1 LKKIFLLAL
10 AIITFSCEK
19 EAEPLTFNGQFKNLN
34 DTEVSITSLN
44 GTNVTIQADEK
55 GAFSEIMSVQEGFY
69 NLNLGNERYRV
80 YLKPGMD
87 LSLYVDLQKSDESF
101 HYQGSLASENNYLFS
116 KREQLEAY
124 SDNRIDILSQ
134 EEADFLETMDRG
146 TQQDLAFLGQSEGI
160 STRFQ
165 KLETKNILYTK
176 ALRMANYPSYY
187 AYYNEKDIEE
197 TSEEFKNQSP
207 DLNLNSLSDY
217 INSIEFRSLVR
228 MYFQD
233 LTETAYEK
241 DSNLDYYATY
251 LEIIDQSDFDS
262 TLKGFLAYDNARMA
276 MTYTEDLES
285 YYKTYLSLD
294 KNSENNE
301 SITAVY
307 DELLQISAGKESPIF
322 ENYENFAGGTTSL
335 ADLKGKY
342 VYMDIWAQW
351 CGPCKRE
358 IPYLKEIEAEYHDKN
373 IEFVSISIDRERDYD
388 KWRAMVE
395 DKELSGIQ
403 LLADKDWE
411 SQFVKEYLIKGIPRF
426 ILVDPQGKI
435 VNSNAPRPSD
445 QKLKKVFNDLNI

>member
-1 LKKIFLLAL
+1 MKKIFLLTL
-10 AIITFSCEK
+10 AIIAFSCEK
-19 EAEPLTFNGQFKNLN
+19 ELEPFAFSGQIKNLD
-34 DTEVSITSLN
+34 DTEISVTSLN
-44 GTNVTIQADEK
+44 GTNVLIKADEK
-55 GAFSEIMSVQEGFY
+55 GAFSENMTIQEGFY

-87 LSLYVDLQKSDESF
+87 LALYVDLARLEDSF

-116 KREQLEAY
+116 KKDQLEAY
-124 SDNRIDILSQ
+124 SDKRIEILSQ
-134 EEADFLETMDRG
+134 EEADFLETMERG

-187 AYYNEKDIEE
+187 AYYNQKEEAE
-197 TSEEFKNQSP
+197 TSEEFKKQTP

-241 DSNLDYYATY
+241 DSNLDFYATY
-251 LEIIDQSDFDS
+251 LEIIDQSDFDP
-262 TLKGFLAYDNARMA
+262 TLKGFLAYENARMA
-276 MTYTEDLES
+276 ITYTEDLES
-285 YYKTYLSLD
+285 YYNTYLSLD
-294 KNSENNE
+294 KNSENNN
-301 SITAVY
+301 SISAVY
-307 DELLQISAGKESPIF
+307 KELLQISAGKDSPIF

-373 IEFVSISIDRERDYD
+373 IEFVSISIDREKDYD

-395 DKELSGIQ
+395 DKELGGIQ
-403 LLADKDWE
+403 LLADKDWN
-411 SQFVKEYLIKGIPRF
+411 SQFVEEYLIKGIPRF

-445 QKLKKVFNDLNI
+445 QKLRKVFNDLNL

>member
-1 LKKIFLLAL
+1 
-10 AIITFSCEK
+10 
-19 EAEPLTFNGQFKNLN
+19 
-34 DTEVSITSLN
+34 
-44 GTNVTIQADEK
+44 
-55 GAFSEIMSVQEGFY
+55 
-69 NLNLGNERYRV
+69 
-80 YLKPGMD
+80 
-87 LSLYVDLQKSDESF
+87 
-101 HYQGSLASENNYLFS
+101 
-116 KREQLEAY
+116 
-124 SDNRIDILSQ
+124 
-134 EEADFLETMDRG
+134 
-146 TQQDLAFLGQSEGI
+146 
-160 STRFQ
+160 
-165 KLETKNILYTK
+165 
-176 ALRMANYPSYY
+176 MANYPSYY

>member
-1 LKKIFLLAL
+1 MKKIFLLAL
-10 AIITFSCEK
+10 ITIAFSCEK
-19 EAEPLTFNGQFKNLN
+19 EVESLTFSGQIKNLD

-44 GTNVTIQADEK
+44 GTNVIVQADEK
-55 GAFSEIMSVQEGFY
+55 GVFSESIGIQEGFY
-69 NLNLGNERYRV
+69 NLNLGNERYRI

-87 LSLYVDLQKSDESF
+87 LALYVDLENIEDSF
-101 HYQGSLASENNYLFS
+101 HYEGSLASENNYLFS
-116 KREQLEAY
+116 KKEQLEAY
-124 SDNRIDILSQ
+124 SDKRIEILSQ
-134 EEADFLETMDRG
+134 EESDFLETMERG

-176 ALRMANYPSYY
+176 ALRMTNYPSYY
-187 AYYNEKDIEE
+187 AYYNQKDEVE
-197 TSEEFKNQSP
+197 PSAEFKNEIP
-207 DLNLNSLSDY
+207 DLDLNSLSDY

-233 LTETAYEK
+233 LTETAYAK

-251 LEIIDQSDFDS
+251 LEIIDQSDFNPI
-262 TLKGFLAYDNARMA
+262 LKGFLAYDNARMA
-276 MTYTEDLES
+276 ITYTEDLES

-294 KNSENNE
+294 KNPKNNKE
-301 SITAVY
+301 IQNTY
-307 DELLQISAGKESPIF
+307 EELLQISAGKDSPIF
-322 ENYENFAGGTTSL
+322 ENYENFKGGTTSL

-373 IEFVSISIDRERDYD
+373 IEFVSISIDRKKDYD

-395 DKELSGIQ
+395 EKELGGIQ
-403 LLADKDWE
+403 LLADKDWN

-445 QKLKKVFNDLNI
+445 QKLRKVFNDLNL

>member
-1 LKKIFLLAL
+1 MKKIFLLAL
-10 AIITFSCEK
+10 AIIAFSCEK
-19 EAEPLTFNGQFKNLN
+19 EAEPFTFSGQIKNLE

-55 GAFSEIMSVQEGFY
+55 GAFSENIVLQEGFY
-69 NLNLGNERYRV
+69 NLSLGNEGYRV

-87 LSLYVDLQKSDESF
+87 LALYVDLARLEDSF

-116 KREQLEAY
+116 KKDQLESY

-134 EEADFLETMDRG
+134 EEADFLETMERG

-165 KLETKNILYTK
+165 KLETKNILFTK
-176 ALRMANYPSYY
+176 ALRMANYPSYH
-187 AYYNEKDIEE
+187 AYYNQKDEEE
-197 TSEEFKNQSP
+197 TSAEFKSQVP
-207 DLNLNSLSDY
+207 DLQLNSLSDY

-251 LEIIDQSDFDS
+251 LEIIDQSDFDP

-276 MTYTEDLES
+276 ITYTEELES
-285 YYKTYLSLD
+285 YYKTYLDLD
-294 KNSENNE
+294 KNAENNE
-301 SITAVY
+301 AIAAVY
-307 DELLQISAGKESPIF
+307 DELLLISPGKDSPIF

-342 VYMDIWAQW
+342 VYLDIWAQW

-358 IPYLKEIEAEYHDKN
+358 IPHLKEIEAEYHDKN
-373 IEFVSISIDRERDYD
+373 IEFVSISIDREKDYD

-395 DKELSGIQ
+395 DKELGGIQ
-403 LLADKDWE
+403 LLADKNWN
-411 SQFVKEYLIKGIPRF
+411 SQFVEEYLIKGIPRF

-445 QKLKKVFNDLNI
+445 QKLRKVFNDLNL

>member
-1 LKKIFLLAL
+1 MKKIFLLAL
-10 AIITFSCEK
+10 ITIAFSCEK
-19 EAEPLTFNGQFKNLN
+19 EVESLTFSGQIKNLD

-44 GTNVTIQADEK
+44 GTNVIVQADEK
-55 GAFSEIMSVQEGFY
+55 GVFSESIGIQEGFY
-69 NLNLGNERYRV
+69 NLNLGNERYRI

-87 LSLYVDLQKSDESF
+87 LALYVDLENTEDSF
-101 HYQGSLASENNYLFS
+101 HYKGSLASENNYLFS
-116 KREQLEAY
+116 KKEQLEAY
-124 SDNRIDILSQ
+124 SDKRIEILSQ
-134 EEADFLETMDRG
+134 EESDFLETMERG

-176 ALRMANYPSYY
+176 ALRMTNYPSYY
-187 AYYNEKDIEE
+187 AYYNQKDEVE
-197 TSEEFKNQSP
+197 PSAEFKNEIP
-207 DLNLNSLSDY
+207 DLDLNSLSDY

-233 LTETAYEK
+233 LTETAYAK

-251 LEIIDQSDFDS
+251 LEIIDQSDFNPI
-262 TLKGFLAYDNARMA
+262 LKGFLAYDNARMA
-276 MTYTEDLES
+276 ITYTEDLES

-294 KNSENNE
+294 KNPKNNKE
-301 SITAVY
+301 IQNTY
-307 DELLQISAGKESPIF
+307 EELLQISAGKDSPIF
-322 ENYENFAGGTTSL
+322 ENYENFKGGTTSL

-373 IEFVSISIDRERDYD
+373 IEFVSISIDRKKDYD

-395 DKELSGIQ
+395 EKELGGIQ
-403 LLADKDWE
+403 LLADKDWN
-411 SQFVKEYLIKGIPRF
+411 SQFVEEYLIKGIPRF

-445 QKLKKVFNDLNI
+445 QKLRKVFNDLNL

>member
-1 LKKIFLLAL
+1 
-10 AIITFSCEK
+10 
-19 EAEPLTFNGQFKNLN
+19 
-34 DTEVSITSLN
+34 
-44 GTNVTIQADEK
+44 
-55 GAFSEIMSVQEGFY
+55 
-69 NLNLGNERYRV
+69 
-80 YLKPGMD
+80 
-87 LSLYVDLQKSDESF
+87 
-101 HYQGSLASENNYLFS
+101 
-116 KREQLEAY
+116 
-124 SDNRIDILSQ
+124 
-134 EEADFLETMDRG
+134 MDRG